1 MRKLLFTFCLTGF
14 ALFAADDLP
23 SVATATVR
31 TATVPVVTVPL
42 AEVVVPGVALTRV
55 EVPAAVL
62 ADCGIATPKSDLSDR
77 SDQSDKGRT
86 ASVPLATVPDLSGN
100 LAAAKAS
107 RKRLSIFRDQRSVLA
122 DPAAVPGSPVYQ
134 AWAQI
139 YADHRAYTPAYV
151 PLPTGLRMIA
161 EVRLPVT
168 REVLRDN
175 LAFYAKRGYTAV
187 LLTFDGSE
195 NPGELS
201 ALARECRAAGL
212 APWFAFGGREDL
224 KLGVLIA
231 PGTLSRLIE
240 ELAPLCDGMLLGW
253 RRTSL
258 HLFLPDRAFT
268 DYLIRSARAKNPHLR
283 IVGESYLGH
292 TAEAQERFAVTTS
305 VPDNASGCLL
315 VNVGYSMVSPKVME
329 TVFGA
334 VKAPKVVLVLGS
346 WPYYQTVK
354 PNGLSFEANL
364 KIKET
369 IETRFRAAGATGTVT
384 LHGDGSDGIYNRNY
398 TDNLAQTGRN

>member
-1 MRKLLFTFCLTGF
+1 MRKLFLIFCIAGF
-14 ALFAADDLP
+14 ALFADDDLP
-23 SVATATVR
+23 PVATAAVR
-31 TATVPVVTVPL
+31 IAAVPL
-42 AEVVVPGVALTRV
+42 ARVPLPEIVIPGVALTRV
-55 EVPAAVL
+55 EVPAALL
-62 ADCGIATPKSDLSDR
+62 ADCGIATPKSDLSDT

-86 ASVPLATVPDLSGN
+86 AKVPLAVVPNVAGN

-139 YADHRAYTPAYV
+139 YAEHRDYTPAYM
-151 PLPTGLRMIA
+151 PLPNGLRMIA

-175 LAFYAKRGYTAV
+175 LAFYAGRGYNAV

-231 PGTLSRLIE
+231 PATLRRIIG

-258 HLFLPDRAFT
+258 HLFLPDRAFQ
-268 DYLIRSARAKNPHLR
+268 DYVIKAAREGNPKIC
-283 IVGESYLGH
+283 IVGESYLGRS
-292 TAEAQERFAVTTS
+292 AESDGRFAVTTS
-305 VPDNASGCLL
+305 VPDTASGCLL
-315 VNVGYSMVSPKVME
+315 VNVGYSMVTPKVMN

-334 VKAPKVVLVLGS
+334 VKAPKIVLVTGC
-346 WPYYQTVK
+346 WPYYNTRK
-354 PNGLSFEANL
+354 ANGLSFDANHQ
-364 KIKET
+364 IKEI
-369 IETRFRAAGATGTVT
+369 IEARFRASGAAGTVT
-384 LHGDGSDGIYNRNY
+384 LHGDGSDGLYDPNF
-398 TDNLAQTGRN
+398 TDNLARSGRK